1 MWYVI
6 NCRDMANSAALRTA
20 SRPAHLLR
28 LQALRDRGKL
38 LLAGPYPA
46 IDSTDPGE
54 HGFTGSLIIAEF
66 NSLEDAERWASHS
79 RLQGSRLVAPRE
91 RLRLL
96 EHRRDTG
103 GQPTRGRDGLL
114 RRHD

>member
-46 IDSTDPGE
+46 IDNTDPGE

-66 NSLEDAERWASHS
+66 NCLEDAERWASQDPYKLKGVYQS
-79 RLQGSRLVAPRE
+79 IDVKPFKRMLP
-91 RLRLL
+91 
-96 EHRRDTG
+96 
-103 GQPTRGRDGLL
+103 
-114 RRHD
+114 